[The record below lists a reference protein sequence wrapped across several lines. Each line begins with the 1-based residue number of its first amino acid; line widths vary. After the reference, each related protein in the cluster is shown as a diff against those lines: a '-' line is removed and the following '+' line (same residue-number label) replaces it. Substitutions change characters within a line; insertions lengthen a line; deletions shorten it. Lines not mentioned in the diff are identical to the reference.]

1 LYSVYIKIIRTAFFD
16 KGVIVTVKVK
26 KTRKKSQLAG
36 NIHSGVL
43 FIGDCQFFAGS
54 PVLELDPVSGQTV
67 DVTPKDPLNPFNTID
82 RTFDLVGDAE
92 ANVELGPYIP
102 GRGVLLNT
110 HLQAGSFIVK
120 KKTKNGKLVGYTI
133 DIKE

>member
-1 LYSVYIKIIRTAFFD
+1 M
-16 KGVIVTVKVK
+16 TVKTK
-26 KTRKKSQLAG
+26 KARKKPQLSG
-36 NIHSGVL
+36 NIHSGVI

-54 PVLELDPVSGQTV
+54 PVLELDPVTGQTI

-82 RTFDLVGDAE
+82 RTFDLVGDGE
-92 ANVELGPYIP
+92 SNLELAPYLP

-110 HLQAGSFIVK
+110 HLQGGQFIVK
-120 KKTKNGKLVGYTI
+120 KKIKNGKLVGYTI

>member
-1 LYSVYIKIIRTAFFD
+1 MSKEKTKEL
-16 KGVIVTVKVK
+16 VTSKRK
-26 KTRKKSQLAG
+26 PRKKKSQLAG

-54 PVLELDPVSGQTV
+54 PQLELDPTTGQTI
-67 DVTPKDPLNPFNTID
+67 DVTPKDPLNPFNTLD
-82 RTFDLVGDAE
+82 RTFELVGEEE
-92 ANVELGPYIP
+92 ANLELAPFIP

-110 HLQAGSFIVK
+110 HLQQGRFVVRK
-120 KKTKNGKLVGYTI
+120 KLKNGKIVGYSI

>member
-1 LYSVYIKIIRTAFFD
+1 MSEEKTKKLVTA
-16 KGVIVTVKVK
+16 KRKPRKK
-26 KTRKKSQLAG
+26 KTQLAG

-54 PVLELDPVSGQTV
+54 PQLELDPTTGQTI
-67 DVTPKDPLNPFNTID
+67 DVTPKDPLNPFNTLD
-82 RTFDLVGDAE
+82 RTFELAGDME
-92 ANVELGPYIP
+92 ANVELGPFLP

-110 HLQAGSFIVK
+110 HLQQGRFVVRK
-120 KKTKNGKLVGYTI
+120 KMKNGKLVGYSI

>member
-1 LYSVYIKIIRTAFFD
+1 MTNKTKKARKNKVDLKGNIQS
-16 KGVIVTVKVK
+16 GVI
-26 KTRKKSQLAG
+26 
-36 NIHSGVL
+36 

-54 PVLELDPVSGQTV
+54 QVLELDPTTGQTV

-82 RTFDLVGDAE
+82 RTFDMVGDAE

-110 HLQAGSFIVK
+110 HLQGGSFSVK
-120 KKTKNGKLVGYTI
+120 KKMKEGKLVGFTVTI
-133 DIKE
+133 KG

>member
-1 LYSVYIKIIRTAFFD
+1 M
-16 KGVIVTVKVK
+16 TVKVK